1 MAARQSWER
10 LYKLL
15 ASTSAS
21 EKPMA
26 LPAACTALAVEN
38 VSCAPPGSQRPAVLD
53 VSFAMTAGHALA
65 IIGPSAAGKS
75 SLARLLV
82 RAWRPARG
90 TIRLDGAA
98 IDQWGAAALGRQ
110 VGYLPQD
117 VELFAGTIAENI
129 ARFEAEARPESI
141 ISAARAAGVHDL
153 ILTLPNGY
161 QTQIGEQGAA
171 LSAGQRQ
178 RVALARALYGDPFL
192 IVLDEP
198 NSNLDAEGE
207 GALTQALLGVRA
219 RGGIGVVIAHRPN
232 VLAAVDLVLAMNQ
245 GRMLAFGP
253 KDEVLRKI
261 LRPAEGPAPAKPLLM
276 TAAVHQ

>member
-1 MAARQSWER
+1 
-10 LYKLL
+10 
-15 ASTSAS
+15 
-21 EKPMA
+21 
-26 LPAACTALAVEN
+26 
-38 VSCAPPGSQRPAVLD
+38 
-53 VSFAMTAGHALA
+53 
-65 IIGPSAAGKS
+65 
-75 SLARLLV
+75 
-82 RAWRPARG
+82 
-90 TIRLDGAA
+90 
-98 IDQWGAAALGRQ
+98 
-110 VGYLPQD
+110 
-117 VELFAGTIAENI
+117 
-129 ARFEAEARPESI
+129 
-141 ISAARAAGVHDL
+141 
-153 ILTLPNGY
+153 
-161 QTQIGEQGAA
+161 